1 MASSSAQ
8 KLDSLLSATK
18 YPSSRRTPSFSSSS
32 PSSSSSA
39 TLSSSLGSSYFQDDS
54 PLSPAAPV
62 RFSGVPFSWERLP
75 GIPKKLQ
82 NHKKKES
89 IKLLPL
95 PPPATPPPTSRK
107 NIFGN
112 LLTRKKTSSASTVAA
127 SAAESFR
134 KDPFFTA
141 LVECS
146 KDEDEDDE
154 ENKFW
159 RAAGAKL
166 TRSFSDRFGFINL
179 CCKRTCAVSE
189 SIVYLPRAS
198 SRTGNY
204 GLINRGSR

>member
-1 MASSSAQ
+1 MASSSTQ
-8 KLDSLLSATK
+8 KRDTLLSTAK

-32 PSSSSSA
+32 SSSSSA

-54 PLSPAAPV
+54 PVSPAAPV

-82 NHKKKES
+82 NHKKNES

-95 PPPATPPPTSRK
+95 PPPATPPTSRK
-107 NIFGN
+107 NILGN
-112 LLTRKKTSSASTVAA
+112 LLSRKKTSTAA
-127 SAAESFR
+127 AAAAESFR

-146 KDEDEDDE
+146 KDDNDDD
-154 ENKFW
+154 NDDIKLW
-159 RAAGAKL
+159 RAAGAKV
-166 TRSFSDRFGFINL
+166 TRSISERFGFINL
-179 CCKRTCAVSE
+179 CCKRTCSLTE

-198 SRTGNY
+198 SRTANY
-204 GLINRGSR
+204 GLINRRSR

>member
-1 MASSSAQ
+1 MASSSTQ
-8 KLDSLLSATK
+8 KFDSILSATK
-18 YPSSRRTPSFSSSS
+18 FPSSRRTPSFSSSS

-54 PLSPAAPV
+54 PLSPVAPV

-95 PPPATPPPTSRK
+95 PPPATPPTYRK
-107 NIFGN
+107 NIFGS
-112 LLTRKKTSSASTVAA
+112 LLTRKKSSSSTASTV
-127 SAAESFR
+127 AAESFR

-146 KDEDEDDE
+146 KDDKEED

-159 RAAGAKL
+159 RATGAKV
-166 TRSFSDRFGFINL
+166 TRSISDRFGFINF
-179 CCKRTCAVSE
+179 CCKRSCSVSE
-189 SIVYLPRAS
+189 SILYLPRGS

-204 GLINRGSR
+204 GLINRGSG